1 MAILSTGFGKGMIF
15 IVFAMAKEDNNLS
28 SSKTCMITILPLK
41 SIIGDQISEMLWLS
55 WYSNGAYDR
64 NSKFALRKSTSI
76 FSIT

>member
-15 IVFAMAKEDNNLS
+15 IFFAMAKEDNNLS

-41 SIIGDQISEMLWLS
+41 SIIGDQISEMLLLS